1 MINSKIIRSFVT
13 LLISLTMIQTCSSNK
28 PKNQY
33 LKSPDGN
40 ITVRFEISP
49 AGKIFYRVA
58 YRNKEIVQASR
69 MGIVREDADFSE
81 GLKLDSVS
89 ASRPINFNYQMP
101 QGKKSHYAYNGNEK
115 RFYLTNHVNQK
126 IDVVFR
132 ASNDGV
138 AFRYI
143 FPGQSDEPKTI
154 LREISEFHFSPR
166 TKAFIQPMA
175 MAKSGWCQT
184 NPSYEEIYQQNV
196 AIDKLP
202 FNEPGWVFPALFE
215 DGDSWMLI
223 SETAPDRNYCGCR
236 LQQDSTSHIFYIDF
250 PSDLETFPGGI
261 WLPTSPLPWST
272 PWRIITIG
280 KGLKNIVESTLG
292 TDLAEPV
299 RLKEI
304 DYVKP
309 GRSSWSWVLLKDDS
323 TVFEVQK
330 RFIDYAAEMNWEYCL
345 IDADWDWKIGYDK
358 VAELAAY
365 AQAKGVGILLW
376 YNSSGDWNSTTYSPK
391 SKLLTH
397 NDRLR
402 EFARL
407 KKMGIRGIKVDFFG
421 GDGQSMMTYYQDIFE
436 DAAQFG
442 LVVNCHGATLPR
454 GWQRTYPNLLTME
467 AVRGFEF
474 ITFDQA
480 DADLEPTHAC
490 LLPFTRNVFDPMDFT
505 PVCFSE
511 IPNIRRITTNGF
523 KLATAVIF
531 WSGIQHFAEIP
542 AGMAR
547 VPDYVKNFMREVPV
561 SWDETYFID
570 GFPGQFVVLA
580 RKSGQTWYL
589 AGINGADV
597 ARQLK
602 LNCNFLDED
611 HTGQLITDASDG
623 RSFMTK
629 EIHVSPQSPLSIKLE
644 KHGGFIIKFD

>member
-1 MINSKIIRSFVT
+1 MKIITLSFTALMTFSAFSVMKSCSGT
-13 LLISLTMIQTCSSNK
+13 NIVSHRLT
-28 PKNQY
+28 
-33 LKSPDGN
+33 SPDGN
-40 ITVRFEISP
+40 ITVEFDVSQKGEATYQI
-49 AGKIFYRVA
+49 AYHGKKIIQVS
-58 YRNKEIVQASR
+58 QL
-69 MGIVREDADFSE
+69 GLVREDADFSE

-89 ASRPINFNYQMP
+89 TSCPINYDYRMP
-101 QGKKSHYAYNGNEK
+101 HGKKSHYAYSGNEK
-115 RFYLTNHVNQK
+115 RFFLTNRNDQK

-138 AFRYI
+138 AYRYI
-143 FPGQSDEPKTI
+143 FPDTADEPKTI
-154 LREISEFHFSPR
+154 AREISEFHFSPQA
-166 TKAFIQPMA
+166 KAFIQPLA
-175 MAKSGWCQT
+175 AAKSGWCQT

-202 FNEPGWVFPALFE
+202 FRAPGWVFPALFQ
-215 DGDSWMLI
+215 DGDFWMLI

-250 PSDLETFPGGI
+250 PQSAETFPGGV
-261 WLPTSPLPWST
+261 WLPTATLPWST

-292 TDLAEPV
+292 TDLAEPA
-299 RLKEI
+299 RFEEI

-309 GRSSWSWVLLKDDS
+309 GRLSWSWVLLKDDS
-323 TVFEVQK
+323 TVYEVQK
-330 RFIDYAAEMNWEYCL
+330 RFIDYAAKMNWEYCL

-365 AQAKGVGILLW
+365 AQTKGVGILLW

-480 DADLEPTHAC
+480 DADREPTHAC
-490 LLPFTRNVFDPMDFT
+490 LLPFTRNVFDPIDFT

-511 IPNIRRITTNGF
+511 IPNIRRVTTNGF
-523 KLATAVIF
+523 ELATSVIF

-542 AGMAR
+542 AGMAL
-547 VPDYVKNFMREVPV
+547 VPDYVRNFIREVPV
-561 SWDETYFID
+561 SWDETCFID

-580 RKSGQTWYL
+580 RKSGQNWYL
-589 AGINGADV
+589 AGINGADG

-602 LNCNFLDED
+602 LNCNFLEED
-611 HTGQLITDASDG
+611 HTGQLITDAADG
-623 RSFMTK
+623 HSFMMK
-629 EIHVSPQSPLSIKLE
+629 EIRVSPRSPLSIKLE
-644 KHGGFIIKFD
+644 KHGGFVIKFD

>member
-1 MINSKIIRSFVT
+1 
-13 LLISLTMIQTCSSNK
+13 
-28 PKNQY
+28 
-33 LKSPDGN
+33 
-40 ITVRFEISP
+40 
-49 AGKIFYRVA
+49 
-58 YRNKEIVQASR
+58 
-69 MGIVREDADFSE
+69 
-81 GLKLDSVS
+81 
-89 ASRPINFNYQMP
+89 
-101 QGKKSHYAYNGNEK
+101 
-115 RFYLTNHVNQK
+115 
-126 IDVVFR
+126 
-132 ASNDGV
+132 
-138 AFRYI
+138 
-143 FPGQSDEPKTI
+143 
-154 LREISEFHFSPR
+154 
-166 TKAFIQPMA
+166 
-175 MAKSGWCQT
+175 
-184 NPSYEEIYQQNV
+184 
-196 AIDKLP
+196 
-202 FNEPGWVFPALFE
+202 
-215 DGDSWMLI
+215 
-223 SETAPDRNYCGCR
+223 
-236 LQQDSTSHIFYIDF
+236 
-250 PSDLETFPGGI
+250 
-261 WLPTSPLPWST
+261 
-272 PWRIITIG
+272 
-280 KGLKNIVESTLG
+280 
-292 TDLAEPV
+292 
-299 RLKEI
+299 
-304 DYVKP
+304 
-309 GRSSWSWVLLKDDS
+309 
-323 TVFEVQK
+323 
-330 RFIDYAAEMNWEYCL
+330 
-345 IDADWDWKIGYDK
+345 
-358 VAELAAY
+358 
-365 AQAKGVGILLW
+365 
-376 YNSSGDWNSTTYSPK
+376 
-391 SKLLTH
+391 
-397 NDRLR
+397 DRLR